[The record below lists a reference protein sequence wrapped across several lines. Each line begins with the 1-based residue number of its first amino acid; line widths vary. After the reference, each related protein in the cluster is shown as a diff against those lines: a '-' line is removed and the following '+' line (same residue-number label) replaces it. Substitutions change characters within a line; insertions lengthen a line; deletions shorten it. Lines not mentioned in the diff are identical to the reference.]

1 MKNIKLTP
9 EDLKMFD
16 NEVECQD
23 GFFDY
28 LFDECAEGLNF
39 IYFKYN
45 KKDGFEI
52 DYKEDFLIEYN
63 EDEHEWDHK
72 IKTIKPST
80 LKRNNK
86 EDYKEFLKFKTYVDL
101 KLKGLR

>member
-9 EDLKMFD
+9 EDLKEFD
-16 NEVECQD
+16 KNIEISD

-28 LFDECAEGLNF
+28 KFFECFHGLNF
-39 IYFKYN
+39 TYFGYN
-45 KKDGFEI
+45 QRDGF
-52 DYKEDFLIEYN
+52 FIEYREDIEPEEN
-63 EDEHEWDHK
+63 EDWDSKHK
-72 IKTIKPST
+72 YIKPTT

>member
-9 EDLKMFD
+9 EDLKDFD
-16 NEVECQD
+16 ENIEISD

-28 LFDECAEGLNF
+28 LYNECFHGLNF
-39 IYFKYN
+39 IYFQYN

-52 DYKEDFLIEYN
+52 VYREDIEPI
-63 EDEHEWDHK
+63 DPDSFEWDQK
-72 IKTIKPST
+72 YKVIKPTT